1 MTVRNMLSMS
11 TGGGMPSID
20 WQAVLSEHGRWLR
33 TVILARVGNPRVVEE
48 VFQDVARAVVRK
60 GDRLRECTKL
70 APWLY
75 RLAVVVASQ
84 SRRRVD
90 RSHEM
95 SERFATQFRP
105 AEQDTR
111 HPDPLLWLIAK
122 EERGLL
128 RLALKGLARRDAE
141 MLLLQYTENWSYR
154 QLAENLGIPQ
164 AAVESR
170 LHQVRAKLRTALGEI
185 NSKEGPRTHGKGF
198 GRS

>member
-1 MTVRNMLSMS
+1 MAKRNMLSMS
-11 TGGGMPSID
+11 AGGGMPSID

-33 TVILARVGNPRVVEE
+33 TVILARVGNPRAVEE
-48 VFQDVARAVVRK
+48 VFQDVARVVVSK
-60 GDRLRECTKL
+60 GDRLRKRTKL

-75 RLAVVVASQ
+75 RLAVGVASQ
-84 SRRRVD
+84 SRRRVG
-90 RSHEM
+90 RCHEL

-111 HPDPLLWLIAK
+111 YTDPLLWLVAK

-141 MLLLQYTENWSYR
+141 ILLLQYTENWSYC
-154 QLAENLGIPQ
+154 QLAENLGIPH
-164 AAVESR
+164 ASVESR
-170 LHQVRAKLRTALGEI
+170 LHQVCGKLRTALGEI
-185 NSKEGPRTHGKGF
+185 NSNEGPRTHGKGF

>member
-1 MTVRNMLSMS
+1 MAKRNMLSMS
-11 TGGGMPSID
+11 AGGGMPSID

-33 TVILARVGNPRVVEE
+33 TVILARVGNPRAVEE
-48 VFQDVARAVVRK
+48 VFQDVARVVVRK
-60 GDRLRECTKL
+60 GDRLRKRTKL

-84 SRRRVD
+84 SRRRVG
-90 RSHEM
+90 RCHEL

-111 HPDPLLWLIAK
+111 YTDPLLWLVAK

-141 MLLLQYTENWSYR
+141 ILLLQYTENWSYC

-170 LHQVRAKLRTALGEI
+170 LHQVRGKLRTALGEI